1 MLNTN
6 SYKLHSH
13 LTGVAEPQ
21 RPERPWP
28 LHISFLALAGKDRHK
43 LSTHF
48 TGGRDRY
55 KSSATTRDLQ
65 ANVWFQ

>member
-1 MLNTN
+1 MMNN
-6 SYKLHSH
+6 SCVLIHHGDS
-13 LTGVAEPQ
+13 GAAEPQ

-28 LHISFLALAGKDRHK
+28 LHFSFLALAVKDRHK
-43 LSTHF
+43 LSNNF